1 MSGEDDRK
9 FYEICINSIETE
21 VSKIESTEESLTET
35 NRGQVLDLCEKCAK
49 NIHFVL
55 ENWLSK
61 ENREKYL
68 DENPKV
74 RKVLGKYYNLAV
86 YSINSE
92 MTQIS
97 IAERRLNYSN
107 FIQIADLCEASAN
120 RIRYVLNDWLSNGV
134 KTEFLKE
141 HPDVEKTTENYI
153 EGKNKFILSYIEFL
167 YNSNMRKYLDP
178 KCIEIY
184 EQYQVQNLLKDLG
197 NETLSDS
204 SVNGEII
211 SKEKEDENT
220 DQKRLTNL

>member
-68 DENPKV
+68 AENPEV

-107 FIQIADLCEASAN
+107 FIQIADLCEASAT
-120 RIRYVLNDWLSNGV
+120 RVTPVELLLAGPQGLHSLVGDPPM
-134 KTEFLKE
+134 K
-141 HPDVEKTTENYI
+141 HP
-153 EGKNKFILSYIEFL
+153 
-167 YNSNMRKYLDP
+167 
-178 KCIEIY
+178 
-184 EQYQVQNLLKDLG
+184 VQLALVD
-197 NETLSDS
+197 
-204 SVNGEII
+204 
-211 SKEKEDENT
+211 
-220 DQKRLTNL
+220 DQC